1 MSMDKFWDIV
11 ENVINNSDFV
21 IEVIDARMPEM
32 TRNKY
37 AENLVESKGKK
48 LIIVA
53 NKSDFLSKEAV
64 DIYKKNFGKIPFF
77 FVSIRN
83 RKGVTLLK
91 WGLFK
96 IIKKMSNNRMIKIG
110 VIGYPNTGKSSLINA
125 LCGRRAI
132 AVGSKPGTTRC
143 GQLVKMISS
152 IMLIDTPGVI
162 PMSDCDETRQ
172 ILMNTLDPSNAKRID
187 VAAAEIVRIFLEQNK
202 KAFEGMYKVETEGK
216 TFGVIVEEIGESR
229 KMLIKGGKVDVRRVC
244 LRLIYDW
251 QKGNILLKNI
261 NKEK

>member
-229 KMLIKGGKVDVRRVC
+229 KMLIKGGKVDVRRVY
-244 LRLIYDW
+244 LKLIDDW
-251 QKGNILLKNI
+251 QKGNILLKDNQ
-261 NKEK
+261 